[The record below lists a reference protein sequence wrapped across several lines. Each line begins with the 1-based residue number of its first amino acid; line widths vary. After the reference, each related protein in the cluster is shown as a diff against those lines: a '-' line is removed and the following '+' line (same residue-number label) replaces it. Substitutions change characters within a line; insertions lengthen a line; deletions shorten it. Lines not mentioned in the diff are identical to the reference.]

1 METLLLMG
9 MFILGGAVGALF
21 AWMRFK
27 AISRVE
33 VEELR
38 VNLAKLQSENNVE
51 ADKVRWME
59 DAEGKLREAFESLA
73 SKSLRHNADA
83 FLKQAQTQM
92 TGVLKEV
99 RGDWNTQKSEMKTLM
114 NPVRENLDKL
124 DGHVRSLEQKREG
137 AYRELGG
144 QLKELADAHHK
155 LQRTA
160 FTLSQALT
168 SSSVRGQWGE
178 VQLRRVVEMAGMERW
193 VAFEEQAV
201 SDAGRPDMIVRL
213 PDGGELPVDAKTPLT
228 AYLAASEAGDDP
240 AKYKQLM
247 QDHTRAF
254 QNRVRELGRKA
265 YWSELGKT
273 PEFVVM
279 FVPVEASVAAAFNE
293 APGLFED
300 ALRQKVLIATPVTL
314 LALLKAVVYG
324 WQQQEVSENARRI
337 ADEGKTLHK
346 RIEIFCDHLKTVGTR
361 LTQTVDS
368 YNQSVGSLE
377 QNLWPS
383 VRRFQRLGVS
393 NTELDVPDVLDQR
406 VRSLSVGSE

>member
-1 METLLLMG
+1 
-9 MFILGGAVGALF
+9 
-21 AWMRFK
+21 
-27 AISRVE
+27 
-33 VEELR
+33 
-38 VNLAKLQSENNVE
+38 
-51 ADKVRWME
+51 
-59 DAEGKLREAFESLA
+59 
-73 SKSLRHNADA
+73 
-83 FLKQAQTQM
+83 
-92 TGVLKEV
+92 
-99 RGDWNTQKSEMKTLM
+99 
-114 NPVRENLDKL
+114 
-124 DGHVRSLEQKREG
+124 
-137 AYRELGG
+137 
-144 QLKELADAHHK
+144 
-155 LQRTA
+155 
-160 FTLSQALT
+160 
-168 SSSVRGQWGE
+168 
-178 VQLRRVVEMAGMERW
+178 MAGMERW

-213 PDGGELPVDAKTPLT
+213 PGGGELPVDAKTPLT
-228 AYLAASEAGDDP
+228 AYLAASDAGDDP